1 MRSLLIAFRDRLS
14 DELWSDLCRQQVS
27 VLVVPATSKE
37 ILSEAVSDVQKH
49 FRLDAWVFLCV
60 TTNSESV
67 ATNVVQL
74 WVGRTG
80 WGLLIHA
87 CSGSSRLGLVAA
99 LITDALHAKAVY
111 MKMPVVQPYGPF
123 AQLVRFALRVEID
136 PEYDMQRVLRR
147 KSSHTSVCL
156 YRA

>member
-1 MRSLLIAFRDRLS
+1 
-14 DELWSDLCRQQVS
+14 

-60 TTNSESV
+60 TPSRQSV

-80 WGLLIHA
+80 QELLIHGY
-87 CSGSSRLGLVAA
+87 SGSNRIGLVAA
-99 LITDALHAKAVY
+99 LVADALHAKAVY
-111 MKMPVVQPYGPF
+111 MKMPEVQSYGPF
-123 AQLVRFALRVEID
+123 AQLMRFALRVEID
-136 PEYDMQRVLRR
+136 PEYDMQRALRR
-147 KSSHTSVCL
+147 KSGHISVFL
-156 YRA
+156 YRG

>member
-14 DELWSDLCRQQVS
+14 EELWSDLYRQRVS

-60 TTNSESV
+60 TANRQSV

-74 WVGRTG
+74 WVGPTG
-80 WGLLIHA
+80 RGLLIHGY
-87 CSGSSRLGLVAA
+87 SGSSRLGLVAA
-99 LITDALHAKAVY
+99 LVADALHAKAVY
-111 MKMPVVQPYGPF
+111 IKMPAMQPYSPF

-147 KSSHTSVCL
+147 KNSHTSVCL
-156 YRA
+156 YRE